1 MEIGSLTRMDA
12 GATVVPASSTGTIQQ
27 QGTVQQGNAQQ
38 QELQQKA
45 SDSQVTAMANVSIA
59 DGASEKKADK
69 VAMKPLH
76 FLPTTEELKTMS
88 YAMNRFVEMLTA
100 DLKFEVHE
108 KTHEVMVKFVNT
120 KTGEVLKEYP
130 PKEYLDMIARIR
142 DYVGMMIDKKI

>member
-12 GATVVPASSTGTIQQ
+12 GATVVPASSAGTQQ
-27 QGTVQQGNAQQ
+27 QGTVQQGSAQQ
-38 QELQQKA
+38 QETPRKT
-45 SDSQVTAMANVSIA
+45 SDAQAVVAALAPTM
-59 DGASEKKADK
+59 DGASEQKADK
-69 VAMKPLH
+69 IAMKPLH
-76 FLPTTEELKTMS
+76 FLPTAEELKTMS
-88 YAMNRFVEMLTA
+88 YAMNRFVEMLTS

-108 KTHEVMVKFVNT
+108 KTHEIMIKFVNT

>member
-12 GATVVPASSTGTIQQ
+12 GATVVPASSAGTQQ
-27 QGTVQQGNAQQ
+27 QGTVQQGSAQQ
-38 QELQQKA
+38 QETPRKT
-45 SDSQVTAMANVSIA
+45 SDAQAVAAALAPTM
-59 DGASEKKADK
+59 DGASEQKADK
-69 VAMKPLH
+69 IAMKPLH

-88 YAMNRFVEMLTA
+88 YAMNRFVEMLTS
-100 DLKFEVHE
+100 DLKFEVHD
-108 KTHEVMVKFVNT
+108 KTHEIMVKFVNT

>member
-12 GATVVPASSTGTIQQ
+12 GATVVPASSAGTQQ

-38 QELQQKA
+38 DMQQRKA
-45 SDSQVTAMANVSIA
+45 SDAQMAAMVAGAAQVT
-59 DGASEKKADK
+59 DGPDAQADK
-69 VAMKPLH
+69 IAMKPLH
-76 FLPTTEELKTMS
+76 FLPTAEELKTMS
-88 YAMNRFVEMLTA
+88 YAMNRFVEMLTS
-100 DLKFEVHE
+100 DLKFEVHD
-108 KTHEVMVKFVNT
+108 KTHELMVKFVNT

>member
-12 GATVVPASSTGTIQQ
+12 GATVVPASSAGTQQ
-27 QGTVQQGNAQQ
+27 QGTVQQGSAQQ
-38 QELQQKA
+38 QETPRKT
-45 SDSQVTAMANVSIA
+45 SDAQAVAAALAPTM
-59 DGASEKKADK
+59 DGASEQKADK
-69 VAMKPLH
+69 IAMKPLH
-76 FLPTTEELKTMS
+76 FLPTAEKLKTMS

-108 KTHEVMVKFVNT
+108 KTHEIMVKFVNT

>member
-12 GATVVPASSTGTIQQ
+12 GATVVSAGSAGTQQ
-27 QGTVQQGNAQQ
+27 QGTVQQGSAQQ
-38 QELQQKA
+38 QETPRKT
-45 SDSQVTAMANVSIA
+45 SDAQAVVAALAPTM
-59 DGASEKKADK
+59 DGASEQKADK
-69 VAMKPLH
+69 IAMKPLH
-76 FLPTTEELKTMS
+76 FLPTAEELKTMS
-88 YAMNRFVEMLTA
+88 YAMNRFVEMLTS

-108 KTHEVMVKFVNT
+108 KTHEIMVKFVNT

>member
-12 GATVVPASSTGTIQQ
+12 GATVVPASSAGTQQ
-27 QGTVQQGNAQQ
+27 QGTVQQGSAQQ
-38 QELQQKA
+38 QETPRKT
-45 SDSQVTAMANVSIA
+45 SDAQAVVAALAPTM
-59 DGASEKKADK
+59 DGASEQKADK
-69 VAMKPLH
+69 IVMKPLH
-76 FLPTTEELKTMS
+76 FLPTAEELKTMS
-88 YAMNRFVEMLTA
+88 YAMNRFVEMLTS

-108 KTHEVMVKFVNT
+108 KTHELMVKFVNT

>member
-12 GATVVPASSTGTIQQ
+12 GATVVPAGSAGTQ

-38 QELQQKA
+38 QETQRKA
-45 SDSQVTAMANVSIA
+45 SDSQVAAAASVATV
-59 DGASEKKADK
+59 DGASEQKADK

-76 FLPTTEELKTMS
+76 FLPTAEELKTMS

-120 KTGEVLKEYP
+120 RTGEVLKEYP

>member
-12 GATVVPASSTGTIQQ
+12 GATVVPANSAGMQ
-27 QGTVQQGNAQQ
+27 QGVVQQGNAQQ
-38 QELQQKA
+38 DMQQQKA
-45 SDSQVTAMANVSIA
+45 SDAQVAATVAVQAA
-59 DGASEKKADK
+59 DGADAQADK
-69 VAMKPLH
+69 IAMKPLH
-76 FLPTTEELKTMS
+76 FLPTAEELKTMS
-88 YAMNRFVEMLTA
+88 HAMNRFVEMLTA
-100 DLKFEVHE
+100 DLKFEVHD

>member
-12 GATVVPASSTGTIQQ
+12 GATVATASSAGMQ

-38 QELQQKA
+38 QETQRKA
-45 SDSQVTAMANVSIA
+45 SDAPQVAAAASVATV
-59 DGASEKKADK
+59 DGASEQKADK

-76 FLPTTEELKTMS
+76 FLPTAEELKTMS

-120 KTGEVLKEYP
+120 RTGEVLKEYP

>member
-12 GATVVPASSTGTIQQ
+12 GATVVPATSAGTQQ
-27 QGTVQQGNAQQ
+27 QGAVQQGNAQQ
-38 QELQQKA
+38 QEMQRKA
-45 SDSQVTAMANVSIA
+45 SDSQVTVAADVPTVDGVS
-59 DGASEKKADK
+59 EQKADK
-69 VAMKPLH
+69 IVIKPLH
-76 FLPTTEELKTMS
+76 FLPTPEELKTMS

-100 DLKFEVHE
+100 DLKFEVHD
-108 KTHEVMVKFVNT
+108 KTHEIMVKFVNT

>member
-12 GATVVPASSTGTIQQ
+12 GATVVPANSAGTQQ

-38 QELQQKA
+38 DTQRKA
-45 SDSQVTAMANVSIA
+45 NEIQAAATAGS
-59 DGASEKKADK
+59 ASTQAGVIDAKSAKTE
-69 VAMKPLH
+69 MKPLE
-76 FLPTTEELKTMS
+76 FLPSAEELKTMS

-108 KTHEVMVKFVNT
+108 KTHEIMVKFVNT

-142 DYVGMMIDKKI
+142 DYVGMMIDKKA

>member
-12 GATVVPASSTGTIQQ
+12 GATVVSAGSAGTQQ

-38 QELQQKA
+38 PELQRKT
-45 SDSQVTAMANVSIA
+45 SDSQVAATASGAIA
-59 DGASEKKADK
+59 DGAGEQKADK
-69 VAMKPLH
+69 VIMKPLH
-76 FLPTTEELKTMS
+76 FLPTAEELKTMS

-100 DLKFEVHE
+100 DLKFEVHD
-108 KTHEVMVKFVNT
+108 KTHEIMVKFVNT

>member
-12 GATVVPASSTGTIQQ
+12 GATVVPASSAGTQQ
-27 QGTVQQGNAQQ
+27 QGPVQQGSAQQ
-38 QELQQKA
+38 QETPRKT
-45 SDSQVTAMANVSIA
+45 SDAQAVAAALAPTM
-59 DGASEKKADK
+59 DGASEQKADK
-69 VAMKPLH
+69 IAMKPLH
-76 FLPTTEELKTMS
+76 FLPTAEELKTMS
-88 YAMNRFVEMLTA
+88 YAMNRFVEMLTS

-108 KTHEVMVKFVNT
+108 KTHEIMVKFVNT

>member
-12 GATVVPASSTGTIQQ
+12 GATVVPASSAGTQQ
-27 QGTVQQGNAQQ
+27 QGTVQQGSAQQ
-38 QELQQKA
+38 QETPRKT
-45 SDSQVTAMANVSIA
+45 SDAQAVVAALAPTM
-59 DGASEKKADK
+59 DGASEQKADK
-69 VAMKPLH
+69 IAMKPLH
-76 FLPTTEELKTMS
+76 FLPTAEELKTMS
-88 YAMNRFVEMLTA
+88 YAMNRFVEMLTS
-100 DLKFEVHE
+100 DLKFEVHD

>member
-12 GATVVPASSTGTIQQ
+12 GATVVSAGSAGTQQ

-38 QELQQKA
+38 PELQRKT
-45 SDSQVTAMANVSIA
+45 SDSQVSATASGTIA
-59 DGASEKKADK
+59 EGTSDQKTDK
-69 VAMKPLH
+69 VVMKPLH
-76 FLPTTEELKTMS
+76 FLPTAEELKTMS
-88 YAMNRFVEMLTA
+88 YAMNRFVEMRTA
-100 DLKFEVHE
+100 DLKFGVHD
-108 KTHEVMVKFVNT
+108 KTHEIMVKFVNT

>member
-1 MEIGSLTRMDA
+1 MDA
-12 GATVVPASSTGTIQQ
+12 GATVVPASSAGTQQ
-27 QGTVQQGNAQQ
+27 QGAVTVQQGNAQQ
-38 QELQQKA
+38 DTQRKA
-45 SDSQVTAMANVSIA
+45 SETQAIATAGSASTQVGVTDAKSAKI
-59 DGASEKKADK
+59 E
-69 VAMKPLH
+69 MKPLE
-76 FLPTTEELKTMS
+76 FLPSAEELKTMS

-108 KTHEVMVKFVNT
+108 KTHEIMVKFVNT

>member
-12 GATVVPASSTGTIQQ
+12 GATVVPASSAGTQQ
-27 QGTVQQGNAQQ
+27 QGTVQQGSAQQ
-38 QELQQKA
+38 QETPRKT
-45 SDSQVTAMANVSIA
+45 SDAQTVAAALAPTM
-59 DGASEKKADK
+59 DGASEQKADK
-69 VAMKPLH
+69 IAMKPLH
-76 FLPTTEELKTMS
+76 FLPTAEELKTMS
-88 YAMNRFVEMLTA
+88 YAMNRFVEMLTS

-108 KTHEVMVKFVNT
+108 KTHEIMVKFVNT

>member
-12 GATVVPASSTGTIQQ
+12 GATVVPASSAGTQQ
-27 QGTVQQGNAQQ
+27 QGTVQQGSAQQ
-38 QELQQKA
+38 QETPRKT
-45 SDSQVTAMANVSIA
+45 SDAQAVVAALAPTM
-59 DGASEKKADK
+59 DGASEQKADK
-69 VAMKPLH
+69 IVMKPLH
-76 FLPTTEELKTMS
+76 FLPTAEELKSMS
-88 YAMNRFVEMLTA
+88 YAMNRFVEMLTS
-100 DLKFEVHE
+100 DLKFEVHD

>member
-12 GATVVPASSTGTIQQ
+12 GATVVPASSAGTQQ
-27 QGTVQQGNAQQ
+27 QGTVQQGSAQQ
-38 QELQQKA
+38 QETPRKTSDAQVAVVAA
-45 SDSQVTAMANVSIA
+45 SAPTM
-59 DGASEKKADK
+59 DGASETKADK
-69 VAMKPLH
+69 IAMKPLH
-76 FLPTTEELKTMS
+76 FLPTAEELKTMS
-88 YAMNRFVEMLTA
+88 YAMNRFVEMLTS

-108 KTHEVMVKFVNT
+108 KTHEIMVKFVNT

>member
-12 GATVVPASSTGTIQQ
+12 GATVGPVNTAGTQ

-38 QELQQKA
+38 DTQGKA
-45 SDSQVTAMANVSIA
+45 SEAKTVASAGGVPMQDGITDAKTAKI
-59 DGASEKKADK
+59 E
-69 VAMKPLH
+69 MKPLE
-76 FLPTTEELKTMS
+76 FIPSAEELKTMS

-100 DLKFEVHE
+100 DLKFEVHD
-108 KTHEVMVKFVNT
+108 KTHEIMVKFVNT

>member
-12 GATVVPASSTGTIQQ
+12 GATVVPASSAGTQQ

-38 QELQQKA
+38 DTQKKA
-45 SDSQVTAMANVSIA
+45 SEAPTAAVAGSVPKQDITTDA
-59 DGASEKKADK
+59 KAVK
-69 VAMKPLH
+69 IEMKPLE
-76 FLPTTEELKTMS
+76 FLPSAEELKTMS

-108 KTHEVMVKFVNT
+108 KTHEIMVKFVNT

-142 DYVGMMIDKKI
+142 DYVGIMIDKKA

>member
-12 GATVVPASSTGTIQQ
+12 GATVVPASSAGTQQ

-38 QELQQKA
+38 QETQRKTSDAQVAVAA
-45 SDSQVTAMANVSIA
+45 SAPTM
-59 DGASEKKADK
+59 DGASEQKTDK
-69 VAMKPLH
+69 IVMKPMH
-76 FLPTTEELKTMS
+76 FLPTAEELKTMS

-108 KTHEVMVKFVNT
+108 KTHEIMVKFVNT

-142 DYVGMMIDKKI
+142 DYVGMVIDKKI

>member
-12 GATVVPASSTGTIQQ
+12 GATVVPASSAGTQQ
-27 QGTVQQGNAQQ
+27 QGTVQQGSAQQ
-38 QELQQKA
+38 QETPRKT
-45 SDSQVTAMANVSIA
+45 SDAQAVAAALAPTM
-59 DGASEKKADK
+59 DGASEQKADK
-69 VAMKPLH
+69 IAMKPLH
-76 FLPTTEELKTMS
+76 FLPTAEELKSMS
-88 YAMNRFVEMLTA
+88 YAMNRFVEMLTS

-108 KTHEVMVKFVNT
+108 KTHEIMVKFVNT

>member
-12 GATVVPASSTGTIQQ
+12 GATVVPASSAGTQQ
-27 QGTVQQGNAQQ
+27 QGTVQQGSAQQ
-38 QELQQKA
+38 QETPRKTSDAQAAA
-45 SDSQVTAMANVSIA
+45 SAPTM
-59 DGASEKKADK
+59 DGASEQKADK
-69 VAMKPLH
+69 IVMKPLH
-76 FLPTTEELKTMS
+76 FLPTAEELKTMS
-88 YAMNRFVEMLTA
+88 YAMNRFVEMLTS